1 VFSYFG
7 LALLL
12 IARYWPFA
20 ILVLVMMSLSGRGFA
35 GVEPLDD
42 VSPLSNSRRI
52 VYLLGIAMLVL
63 TFAYS
68 PVRFF

>member
-1 VFSYFG
+1 
-7 LALLL
+7 
-12 IARYWPFA
+12 
-20 ILVLVMMSLSGRGFA
+20 MMSLSGRGFA